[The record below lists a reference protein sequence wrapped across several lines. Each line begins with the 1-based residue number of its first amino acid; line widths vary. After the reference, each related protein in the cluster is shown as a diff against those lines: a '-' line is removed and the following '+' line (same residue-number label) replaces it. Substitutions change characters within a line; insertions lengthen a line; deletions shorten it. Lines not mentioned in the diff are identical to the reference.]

1 MPIQPADFFFL
12 FLATICIVG
21 ALVMLFAKDVLYAA
35 LGLLVVLLGV
45 AGLFFLA
52 GAEFLAV
59 SQIMVYAG
67 GIIVLILFG
76 VMITN
81 GLKTVFQRSLWKQRI
96 FQLSIVFGLFLLF
109 AYVFFVSNPFVQEIE
124 IQYFGIKN
132 IGFSLLTQYLFPFE
146 FSIVLLL
153 AALVGASVVAIKK

>member
-1 MPIQPADFFFL
+1 MLPVDIAFIFL
-12 FLATICIVG
+12 SGICISG
-21 ALVMLFAKDVLYAA
+21 AFLMILAKDVLYAA
-35 LGLLVVLLGV
+35 LGLLATLLGV
-45 AGLFFLA
+45 AGLFLIG

-81 GLKTVFQRSLWKQRI
+81 GAKPIFQRSIWKQRT
-96 FQLSIVFGLFLLF
+96 FQLVLVFLLFLLF
-109 AYVFFVSNPFVQEIE
+109 GAVALTQWHPDPNLTIRHLT
-124 IQYFGIKN
+124 IKQ
-132 IGFSLLTQYLFPFE
+132 IGFGLLTQYLFPFE

-153 AALVGASVVAIKK
+153 AALVGASVVAVRK